1 MEKKIPMRTCVACR
15 TSKPKKELVR
25 IVKNQ
30 DGISLDRTGK
40 VNGRGAY
47 ICDNPACLKKLIK
60 GKILNKIFECEVSEE
75 TYKAIE
81 VALSDDE

>member
-1 MEKKIPMRTCVACR
+1 MRTCIACR
-15 TSKPKKELVR
+15 QSKPKKELVR

-47 ICDNPACLKKLIK
+47 VCDSKECVQKINKQKLLNRVFEMSVEQSVYDK
-60 GKILNKIFECEVSEE
+60 LTEEFCGKQ
-75 TYKAIE
+75 
-81 VALSDDE
+81 D